1 MKKRILGYGVGGALM
16 ATGLWGLVRESD
28 FDLVGWAVWFGGAA
42 LVHDA
47 VLVPCVLLVGA
58 ATTRLPRSY
67 RWHVQGTL
75 MVGGMVTLVALPFVL
90 GQGRRADNPS
100 ILPLSYGRNLLI
112 VLAAV
117 FVLAVCTALR
127 HRYGIRK
134 SRRRCS
140 DGDR

>member
-1 MKKRILGYGVGGALM
+1 MRRRVLGHGVGGALI
-16 ATGLWGLVRESD
+16 ATGLGGLLRESG
-28 FDLVGWAVWFGGAA
+28 FDLVGWAAWFGGGV

-47 VLVPCVLLVGA
+47 VIAPCVLLVGA

-67 RWHVQGTL
+67 RRHVQRAFT
-75 MVGGMVTLVALPFVL
+75 VGALVTLVALPFVL

-100 ILPLSYGRNLLI
+100 ILPLPYGRNLLI

-117 FVLAVCTALR
+117 LLLTACVALGHRLA
-127 HRYGIRK
+127 
-134 SRRRCS
+134 SRRRRS